1 MKEKNGKIMLICCN
15 MKYVTQSEDAR
26 GRNDQTQ

>member
-1 MKEKNGKIMLICCN
+1 MKEKNGKIMLINCK

-26 GRNDQTQ
+26 GRNDWTQ